1 MERRTK
7 DESKEAYNES
17 VAEPEGWVGMS
28 HPCHYKVLAASTWR
42 MTVDVK
48 FTEGAKHFNDFG
60 SCLFATKENTLSN
73 NYNDGSMQLYL
84 RADKGV
90 AFKLDS
96 TEDNFVFNKGNEQ
109 GLGDTFSFTFVLDNN
124 GAGAYTAKMIF
135 ENGAEEEF
143 IILADDHAELHDFNT
158 IWSSLGS
165 GVEVNVQFDKLTT
178 RGLFVGCTKLKAIHV
193 DGNNESFS
201 GCGHGVLYNKSM
213 THVIRF
219 PEGGGETK
227 EDCHFEDDDH
237 RHFELPRTVTK
248 IYAGALHDVNAH
260 IIFHSNPLIMS
271 VEAPDDPA
279 HTAHHVTAKYHL
291 VIEDD
296 AKVVD
301 FHSGNTNMYQTL
313 QYKRAPLAKGTY
325 GTIVLPFAPDNATK
339 KYDFF
344 ELYSADAEGL
354 IFSQVDE
361 VKANTPYLYKLKDVV
376 KEDIAIDEI
385 DVFTGVT
392 TQIQSVGHNP
402 SVNKDEW
409 ESVGCY
415 VTESVMTETDPANHY
430 YYFSIKENAFLY
442 VTKKLNV
449 KPYRAFFVVPATTA
463 AQAPA
468 QLSLRITRNDGST
481 TEFDPS
487 QVEGMETP
495 IYYDLQGRRVENPTS
510 GVYIVNGKKVVI
522 R

>member
-1 MERRTK
+1 MGTGI
-7 DESKEAYNES
+7 N
-17 VAEPEGWVGMS
+17 
-28 HPCHYKVLAASTWR
+28 
-42 MTVDVK
+42 
-48 FTEGAKHFNDFG
+48 
-60 SCLFATKENTLSN
+60 
-73 NYNDGSMQLYL
+73 
-84 RADKGV
+84 
-90 AFKLDS
+90 
-96 TEDNFVFNKGNEQ
+96 
-109 GLGDTFSFTFVLDNN
+109 
-124 GAGAYTAKMIF
+124 
-135 ENGAEEEF
+135 
-143 IILADDHAELHDFNT
+143 
-158 IWSSLGS
+158 
-165 GVEVNVQFDKLTT
+165 VNVQFDKFTNN
-178 RGLFVGCTKLKAIHV
+178 GLFVGCTNLKAIHV

-201 GCGHGVLYNKSM
+201 GCEHGVLYNKSK

-219 PEGGGETK
+219 PEGGGEIK
-227 EDCHFEDDDH
+227 EDCHFEDDGH

-271 VEAPDDPA
+271 VEEPDDPD

-313 QYKRAPLAKGTY
+313 QYKRAPLAKETY

-344 ELYSADAEGL
+344 ELYSAVAEEL

-376 KEDIAIDEI
+376 NEDIAIVENEKSI

-415 VTESVMTETDPANHY
+415 VTESVMTETDRANHY

-481 TEFDPS
+481 TEIDPS